1 MAQTNQPSG
10 SSSNQL
16 QQRSQGRG
24 GMMRRGY
31 DPFYMDPRE
40 FMANPFSMMRRM
52 SDEMDRML
60 EEFGGRGETGGALW
74 SPAIEVSERE
84 GNYTVHAELPGL
96 KPEDVKVE
104 VQDDALVIQGERK
117 SENQQNEGG
126 VRRTERQYGQFYRAI
141 PLPEG
146 AEAEQAKARFENG
159 VLEVTVPMTNRGANR
174 RQIPIEGSGRA
185 ASSGRGTI
193 EGSSES
199 GSAAAAGAGAQSTP
213 SGQPSSRAASSTAG
227 QPNKPGEGRGR
238 AA

>member
-1 MAQTNQPSG
+1 
-10 SSSNQL
+10 
-16 QQRSQGRG
+16 
-24 GMMRRGY
+24 MMRRGY
-31 DPFYMDPRE
+31 DPFYMNPRE
-40 FMANPFSMMRRM
+40 FMANPFAMMRRM

-60 EEFGGRGETGGALW
+60 EEFGGGRGESGGGLW
-74 SPAIEVSERE
+74 SPVIEVSERE
-84 GNYTVHAELPGL
+84 GNCTVHAELPGL

-104 VQDDALVIQGERK
+104 VLDDALVIHGERR

-159 VLEVTVPMTNRGANR
+159 VLEVTVPVTNKGANR
-174 RQIPIEGSGRA
+174 RQIPIEGSTSG
-185 ASSGRGTI
+185 SSGRGTI

-199 GSAAAAGAGAQSTP
+199 AAAGSAASGAQSTGSGRP
-213 SGQPSSRAASSTAG
+213 SSSTSGQSSKS
-227 QPNKPGEGRGR
+227 GEGRGR

>member
-1 MAQTNQPSG
+1 MAQTNQPIG

-16 QQRSQGRG
+16 QQRAQGRSG
-24 GMMRRGY
+24 GTMRRGY
-31 DPFYMDPRE
+31 DPLYVNPRE
-40 FMANPFSMMRRM
+40 FMANPFGMMRRM

-60 EEFGGRGETGGALW
+60 EEFGGARGESGGALW
-74 SPAIEVSERE
+74 SPAIEVFERE

-96 KPEDVKVE
+96 KPNDVRVE
-104 VQDDALVIQGERK
+104 VMDDALVIQGERK

-159 VLEVTVPMTNRGANR
+159 VLEVTVPITNRGANR
-174 RQIPIEGSGRA
+174 RQIPIEGAGASGSR
-185 ASSGRGTI
+185 GGTI
-193 EGSSES
+193 EGSS
-199 GSAAAAGAGAQSTP
+199 GS
-213 SGQPSSRAASSTAG
+213 AG
-227 QPNKPGEGRGR
+227 QPRASGSGASASSGQTKQQQGSGR